1 MKARISRKIQALY
14 PRRGES
20 GASQNQ
26 TRRGFLKTS
35 VALSVSL
42 LVPAALRG
50 GNLLETPAKFRVL
63 VFSKTLG
70 YRHANIPLG
79 VETIRGLGAEH
90 GFAVD
95 ATEDSSVFTPANLA
109 RYKAVVFLSVT
120 GDVLNAAQEQA
131 LKDYVLGGGGFVGIH
146 GALFGPSACLDK
158 WAWYGELCCVTFKNH
173 SAVVPA
179 EVEVEDRSNPS
190 TVGLPETWRRT
201 DEWYNYEGTPRGK
214 ARVLATV
221 DESSYK
227 GGTVGLD
234 HPISWCRAAGKGIMW
249 YTAMGHTEE
258 SFREPL
264 FLAHILGGIEL
275 AAGVRHADLTPNA
288 RPAAMGKD

>member
-1 MKARISRKIQALY
+1 MNQKIETLLPRLGAPGMKQT
-14 PRRGES
+14 G
-20 GASQNQ
+20 
-26 TRRGFLKTS
+26 TRRGFLKIG
-35 VALSVSL
+35 VAFSASL
-42 LVPAALRG
+42 LIPAVLRG
-50 GNLLETPAKFRVL
+50 ANPRATPARFRVL
-63 VFSKTLG
+63 VFSKTLD

-79 VETIRGLGAEH
+79 VETIRRLGARH

-95 ATEDSSVFTPANLA
+95 ASEDSSVFTPANLG

-120 GDVLNAAQEQA
+120 GDVLDAAQEQA
-131 LKDYVLGGGGFVGIH
+131 FKNYVLGGGGFVGIH
-146 GALFGPSACLDK
+146 GALFGPSACEDK

-179 EVEVEDRSNPS
+179 AVDVEDRSNPS
-190 TVGLPETWRRT
+190 TVGLPGTWRRT

-227 GGTVGLD
+227 GGTVGPD
-234 HPISWCRAAGKGIMW
+234 HPISWCRAVGKGIMW
-249 YTAMGHTEE
+249 YTAMGHTKE

-264 FLAHILGGIEL
+264 FLQHILGGIEL

-288 RPAAMGKD
+288 RPAARGKD